1 MWILFLWFYDILFLV
16 SGRKCLCTGNCLDC
30 YWSMEENIQT
40 THFFFLFSLLIFNF
54 KNGGGVVFRSKNTRH
69 CDTQQENVS

>member
-1 MWILFLWFYDILFLV
+1 MSLYRKLLGLLLV
-16 SGRKCLCTGNCLDC
+16 NGRKYPDNP
-30 YWSMEENIQT
+30 
-40 THFFFLFSLLIFNF
+40 FFFLFSLLIFNF